1 MLLYI
6 QSIIFLAVSGGV
18 GRVLQFIKSKRNLNA
33 FRSILH
39 TAERFLGCNTLLL
52 QDTSCFTMLFSD
64 KRELLGLYNAVSGK
78 DYKDPGLLEV
88 NTLENAIYMAIKN
101 DLSFVI
107 DSQLSLYEHQSTYS
121 PNLPLRM
128 LLYLA
133 DLYADM
139 TKNENLYGKK
149 KVKIPPPQFIIFY
162 NGVERQPDRRIL
174 RLSDLYE
181 VEEEEHKL
189 ELEAVERIVR
199 ENPDS
204 VVIVDE
210 AYVDFAGKSAME
222 LIDRYDNLIVTQTF
236 SKSRSMA
243 GMRIGFAVSNPDLIR
258 CLNDVKY
265 SFNSYTMSRAA
276 LVCGAEAVKD
286 RNYFEESISR
296 IIATRERAK
305 EELKKL
311 GFVFTDS
318 RANFLFAKHPDYDGG
333 QLFEEL
339 KAQKIYVRHWP
350 GERLGQY
357 LRITVGTDEEMDRLF
372 DFLRKKIR

>member
-1 MLLYI
+1 MSKSQKKQRRNKQGRSEEEKMYPVPNRNYKS
-6 QSIIFLAVSGGV
+6 SI
-18 GRVLQFIKSKRNLNA
+18 
-33 FRSILH
+33 
-39 TAERFLGCNTLLL
+39 
-52 QDTSCFTMLFSD
+52 FTMLFSD

-189 ELEAVERIVR
+189 ELEAVMLNVNAGHNR
-199 ENPDS
+199 ELLQSCKTLADYA
-204 VVIVDE
+204 E
-210 AYVDFAGKSAME
+210 YTAC
-222 LIDRYDNLIVTQTF
+222 
-236 SKSRSMA
+236 
-243 GMRIGFAVSNPDLIR
+243 IR
-258 CLNDVKY
+258 KY
-265 SFNSYTMSRAA
+265 A
-276 LVCGAEAVKD
+276 
-286 RNYFEESISR
+286 
-296 IIATRERAK
+296 
-305 EELKKL
+305 
-311 GFVFTDS
+311 
-318 RANFLFAKHPDYDGG
+318 
-333 QLFEEL
+333 
-339 KAQKIYVRHWP
+339 
-350 GERLGQY
+350 
-357 LRITVGTDEEMDRLF
+357 EEMDTEDAVECAIAECIQEGILEE
-372 DFLRKKIR
+372 FLRKNRAEAKRMSIYEYDQARHIRQEREDAWEEGWSEGRNEGRQEEKRSVAARLAEMGMTAEQIAQAVGETAAVVERWLAEAGASGGK

>member
-33 FRSILH
+33 FRPILH
-39 TAERFLGCNTLLL
+39 TAERFLGRNTLLL

-189 ELEAVERIVR
+189 ELEAVMLNVNAGHNR
-199 ENPDS
+199 ELLQSCKTLADYA
-204 VVIVDE
+204 E
-210 AYVDFAGKSAME
+210 YTAC
-222 LIDRYDNLIVTQTF
+222 
-236 SKSRSMA
+236 
-243 GMRIGFAVSNPDLIR
+243 IR
-258 CLNDVKY
+258 KY
-265 SFNSYTMSRAA
+265 A
-276 LVCGAEAVKD
+276 
-286 RNYFEESISR
+286 
-296 IIATRERAK
+296 
-305 EELKKL
+305 
-311 GFVFTDS
+311 
-318 RANFLFAKHPDYDGG
+318 
-333 QLFEEL
+333 
-339 KAQKIYVRHWP
+339 
-350 GERLGQY
+350 
-357 LRITVGTDEEMDRLF
+357 EEMDTEDAVECAIAECIQEGILEE
-372 DFLRKKIR
+372 FLRKNRAEAKRMSIYEYDQARHIRQEREDAWEEGWSEGRNEGRQEEKRSVAARLAEMGMTAERIAQAVGETAAVVEGWLAEADASEEK

>member
-1 MLLYI
+1 MSKSQKKQRRNKQGRSEKEKMYPVPNRNYKS
-6 QSIIFLAVSGGV
+6 SI
-18 GRVLQFIKSKRNLNA
+18 
-33 FRSILH
+33 
-39 TAERFLGCNTLLL
+39 
-52 QDTSCFTMLFSD
+52 FTMLFSD
-64 KRELLGLYNAVSGK
+64 KKELLGLYNAVSGK

-189 ELEAVERIVR
+189 ELEAVMLNVNAGHNR
-199 ENPDS
+199 ELLQSCKTLADYA
-204 VVIVDE
+204 E
-210 AYVDFAGKSAME
+210 YTAC
-222 LIDRYDNLIVTQTF
+222 
-236 SKSRSMA
+236 
-243 GMRIGFAVSNPDLIR
+243 IR
-258 CLNDVKY
+258 KY
-265 SFNSYTMSRAA
+265 A
-276 LVCGAEAVKD
+276 
-286 RNYFEESISR
+286 
-296 IIATRERAK
+296 
-305 EELKKL
+305 
-311 GFVFTDS
+311 
-318 RANFLFAKHPDYDGG
+318 
-333 QLFEEL
+333 
-339 KAQKIYVRHWP
+339 
-350 GERLGQY
+350 
-357 LRITVGTDEEMDRLF
+357 EEMDTEDAVECAIVECIQEGILEE
-372 DFLRKKIR
+372 FLRKNRAEAKRMSIYEYDQARHIRQEREDAWEEGWSEGRNEGRQEEKRSVAARLAEMGMAAEQIAQAVGETAAVVEGWLAEAGASQEK

>member
-1 MLLYI
+1 MSKSQKKQRRNKQGRSEEEKMYPVPNRNYKS
-6 QSIIFLAVSGGV
+6 SI
-18 GRVLQFIKSKRNLNA
+18 
-33 FRSILH
+33 
-39 TAERFLGCNTLLL
+39 
-52 QDTSCFTMLFSD
+52 FTMLFSD

-189 ELEAVERIVR
+189 ELEAVMLNVNAGHNR
-199 ENPDS
+199 ELLQSCKTLADYAEYTACIRKYAEEMGIEDS
-204 VVIVDE
+204 VECAITE
-210 AYVDFAGKSAME
+210 CIQEGI
-222 LIDRYDNLIVTQTF
+222 L
-236 SKSRSMA
+236 
-243 GMRIGFAVSNPDLIR
+243 
-258 CLNDVKY
+258 
-265 SFNSYTMSRAA
+265 
-276 LVCGAEAVKD
+276 
-286 RNYFEESISR
+286 EE
-296 IIATRERAK
+296 
-305 EELKKL
+305 
-311 GFVFTDS
+311 
-318 RANFLFAKHPDYDGG
+318 
-333 QLFEEL
+333 
-339 KAQKIYVRHWP
+339 
-350 GERLGQY
+350 
-357 LRITVGTDEEMDRLF
+357 
-372 DFLRKKIR
+372 FLRKNRAEAKRMSIYEYDQARHIRQEREDARKEGWSEGWDEGRREGRCEGRREGRNEGRQEEKRIVAARLAEMGMTAEQIACAVCMRKTQSCPQR

>member
-1 MLLYI
+1 MSKSQKKQRRNKQGRSEEEKMYPVPNRNYKS
-6 QSIIFLAVSGGV
+6 SI
-18 GRVLQFIKSKRNLNA
+18 
-33 FRSILH
+33 
-39 TAERFLGCNTLLL
+39 
-52 QDTSCFTMLFSD
+52 FTMLFSD

-88 NTLENAIYMAIKN
+88 NTLENAIYMAIKS

-189 ELEAVERIVR
+189 ELEAVMLNVNAGHNR
-199 ENPDS
+199 ELLQSCKTLADYA
-204 VVIVDE
+204 E
-210 AYVDFAGKSAME
+210 YTAC
-222 LIDRYDNLIVTQTF
+222 
-236 SKSRSMA
+236 
-243 GMRIGFAVSNPDLIR
+243 IR
-258 CLNDVKY
+258 KY
-265 SFNSYTMSRAA
+265 A
-276 LVCGAEAVKD
+276 
-286 RNYFEESISR
+286 
-296 IIATRERAK
+296 
-305 EELKKL
+305 
-311 GFVFTDS
+311 
-318 RANFLFAKHPDYDGG
+318 
-333 QLFEEL
+333 
-339 KAQKIYVRHWP
+339 
-350 GERLGQY
+350 
-357 LRITVGTDEEMDRLF
+357 EEMDTEDAVECAIAECIQEGILEE
-372 DFLRKKIR
+372 FLRKNRAEAKRMSIYEYDQARHIRQEREDAWEEGWSEGRDEGRQEEKRNVAARLAEMGMTAEQIAQVVGETAAVVEGWLAEAGASEEK

>member
-1 MLLYI
+1 MSKSQKKQRRNKQGRSEEEKMYPVPNRNYKS
-6 QSIIFLAVSGGV
+6 SI
-18 GRVLQFIKSKRNLNA
+18 
-33 FRSILH
+33 
-39 TAERFLGCNTLLL
+39 
-52 QDTSCFTMLFSD
+52 FTMLFSD

-189 ELEAVERIVR
+189 ELEAVMLNVNAGHNR
-199 ENPDS
+199 ELLQSCKTLADYA
-204 VVIVDE
+204 E
-210 AYVDFAGKSAME
+210 YTAC
-222 LIDRYDNLIVTQTF
+222 
-236 SKSRSMA
+236 
-243 GMRIGFAVSNPDLIR
+243 IR
-258 CLNDVKY
+258 KY
-265 SFNSYTMSRAA
+265 A
-276 LVCGAEAVKD
+276 
-286 RNYFEESISR
+286 
-296 IIATRERAK
+296 
-305 EELKKL
+305 
-311 GFVFTDS
+311 
-318 RANFLFAKHPDYDGG
+318 
-333 QLFEEL
+333 
-339 KAQKIYVRHWP
+339 
-350 GERLGQY
+350 
-357 LRITVGTDEEMDRLF
+357 EEMDTEDAVECAIAECIQEGILEE
-372 DFLRKKIR
+372 FLRKNRAEAKRMSIYEYDQAKHIRQEREDAWEEGWSEGRYEGRREGRNEGRQEEKRIVAVRLAEMGMTAEQIAQAVGETAAVVEEWLAEAGASEGK

>member
-1 MLLYI
+1 MSKSQKKQRRNKQGRSEEEKMYPVPNRNYKS
-6 QSIIFLAVSGGV
+6 SI
-18 GRVLQFIKSKRNLNA
+18 
-33 FRSILH
+33 
-39 TAERFLGCNTLLL
+39 
-52 QDTSCFTMLFSD
+52 FTMLFSD

-189 ELEAVERIVR
+189 ELEAVMLNVNAGHNR
-199 ENPDS
+199 ELLQSCKTLADYA
-204 VVIVDE
+204 E
-210 AYVDFAGKSAME
+210 YTAC
-222 LIDRYDNLIVTQTF
+222 
-236 SKSRSMA
+236 
-243 GMRIGFAVSNPDLIR
+243 IR
-258 CLNDVKY
+258 KY
-265 SFNSYTMSRAA
+265 A
-276 LVCGAEAVKD
+276 
-286 RNYFEESISR
+286 
-296 IIATRERAK
+296 
-305 EELKKL
+305 
-311 GFVFTDS
+311 
-318 RANFLFAKHPDYDGG
+318 
-333 QLFEEL
+333 
-339 KAQKIYVRHWP
+339 
-350 GERLGQY
+350 
-357 LRITVGTDEEMDRLF
+357 EEMDTEDAVECAIVECIQEGILEE
-372 DFLRKKIR
+372 FLRKNRAEAKRMSIYEYDQARHIRQEREDAWEEGWSEGRDEGRQEEKRIVAARLAEMGMTAEQIAQAVGETAAVVERWLAEAGASGGK

>member
-1 MLLYI
+1 MSKSQKKQRRNKQGRSKEEKMYPVPNRNYKS
-6 QSIIFLAVSGGV
+6 SI
-18 GRVLQFIKSKRNLNA
+18 
-33 FRSILH
+33 
-39 TAERFLGCNTLLL
+39 
-52 QDTSCFTMLFSD
+52 FTMLFSD

-189 ELEAVERIVR
+189 ELEAVMLNVNAGHNR
-199 ENPDS
+199 ELLQSCKTLADYA
-204 VVIVDE
+204 E
-210 AYVDFAGKSAME
+210 YTAC
-222 LIDRYDNLIVTQTF
+222 
-236 SKSRSMA
+236 
-243 GMRIGFAVSNPDLIR
+243 IR
-258 CLNDVKY
+258 KY
-265 SFNSYTMSRAA
+265 A
-276 LVCGAEAVKD
+276 
-286 RNYFEESISR
+286 
-296 IIATRERAK
+296 
-305 EELKKL
+305 
-311 GFVFTDS
+311 
-318 RANFLFAKHPDYDGG
+318 
-333 QLFEEL
+333 
-339 KAQKIYVRHWP
+339 
-350 GERLGQY
+350 
-357 LRITVGTDEEMDRLF
+357 EEMDTEDAVECAIAECIQEGILEE
-372 DFLRKKIR
+372 FLRKNRAEAKRMSIYEYDQARHIRQEREDAWEEGWSEGRDEGRQEEKRNVAARLAEMGMTEEQIAQVVGETAAVVEGWLAEAGASEEK

>member
-1 MLLYI
+1 MSKSQKKQRRNKQGRSEEEKMYPVPNRNYKS
-6 QSIIFLAVSGGV
+6 SI
-18 GRVLQFIKSKRNLNA
+18 
-33 FRSILH
+33 
-39 TAERFLGCNTLLL
+39 
-52 QDTSCFTMLFSD
+52 FTMLFSD
-64 KRELLGLYNAVSGK
+64 KKELLGLYNAVSGK

-189 ELEAVERIVR
+189 ELEAVMLNVNAGHNR
-199 ENPDS
+199 ELLQSCKTLADYA
-204 VVIVDE
+204 E
-210 AYVDFAGKSAME
+210 YTAC
-222 LIDRYDNLIVTQTF
+222 
-236 SKSRSMA
+236 
-243 GMRIGFAVSNPDLIR
+243 IR
-258 CLNDVKY
+258 KY
-265 SFNSYTMSRAA
+265 A
-276 LVCGAEAVKD
+276 
-286 RNYFEESISR
+286 
-296 IIATRERAK
+296 
-305 EELKKL
+305 
-311 GFVFTDS
+311 
-318 RANFLFAKHPDYDGG
+318 
-333 QLFEEL
+333 
-339 KAQKIYVRHWP
+339 
-350 GERLGQY
+350 
-357 LRITVGTDEEMDRLF
+357 EEMDTEDAVECAIVECIQEGILEE
-372 DFLRKKIR
+372 FLRKNRAEAKRMSIYEYDQARHIRQEREDAWEEGWSEGRDEGRQEEKRSVAARLAEMGMTAEQIAQAVGETAAVVEGWLAEASASEEK

>member
-1 MLLYI
+1 MSKSQKKQRRNKQGRSEEEKMYPVPNRNYKS
-6 QSIIFLAVSGGV
+6 SI
-18 GRVLQFIKSKRNLNA
+18 
-33 FRSILH
+33 
-39 TAERFLGCNTLLL
+39 
-52 QDTSCFTMLFSD
+52 FTMLFSD

-162 NGVERQPDRRIL
+162 NGVDRQPDRRIL

-189 ELEAVERIVR
+189 ELEAVMLNVNAGHNR
-199 ENPDS
+199 ELLQSCKTLADYA
-204 VVIVDE
+204 E
-210 AYVDFAGKSAME
+210 YTAC
-222 LIDRYDNLIVTQTF
+222 
-236 SKSRSMA
+236 
-243 GMRIGFAVSNPDLIR
+243 IR
-258 CLNDVKY
+258 KY
-265 SFNSYTMSRAA
+265 A
-276 LVCGAEAVKD
+276 
-286 RNYFEESISR
+286 
-296 IIATRERAK
+296 
-305 EELKKL
+305 
-311 GFVFTDS
+311 
-318 RANFLFAKHPDYDGG
+318 
-333 QLFEEL
+333 
-339 KAQKIYVRHWP
+339 
-350 GERLGQY
+350 
-357 LRITVGTDEEMDRLF
+357 EEMDTEDAVECAIAECIQEGILEE
-372 DFLRKKIR
+372 FLRKNRAEAKRMSIYEYDQARHIRQEREDAWEEGWSEGRNEGRQEEKRSVAARLAEMGMTAEQIAQAVGETAAVVEEWLAEAGASEGK

>member
-1 MLLYI
+1 MSKSQKKQRRNKQGRSKEEKMYPVPNRNYKS
-6 QSIIFLAVSGGV
+6 SI
-18 GRVLQFIKSKRNLNA
+18 
-33 FRSILH
+33 
-39 TAERFLGCNTLLL
+39 
-52 QDTSCFTMLFSD
+52 FTMLFSD

-181 VEEEEHKL
+181 AEEEEHKL
-189 ELEAVERIVR
+189 ELEAVMLNVNAGHNR
-199 ENPDS
+199 ELLQSCKTLADYA
-204 VVIVDE
+204 E
-210 AYVDFAGKSAME
+210 YTAC
-222 LIDRYDNLIVTQTF
+222 
-236 SKSRSMA
+236 
-243 GMRIGFAVSNPDLIR
+243 IR
-258 CLNDVKY
+258 KY
-265 SFNSYTMSRAA
+265 A
-276 LVCGAEAVKD
+276 
-286 RNYFEESISR
+286 
-296 IIATRERAK
+296 
-305 EELKKL
+305 
-311 GFVFTDS
+311 
-318 RANFLFAKHPDYDGG
+318 
-333 QLFEEL
+333 
-339 KAQKIYVRHWP
+339 
-350 GERLGQY
+350 
-357 LRITVGTDEEMDRLF
+357 EEMDTEDAVECAIVECIQEGILEE
-372 DFLRKKIR
+372 FLRKNRAEAKRMSIYEYDQARHIRQEREDAWEEGWSEGRNEGRQEEKRSVAARLAEMGMTAEQIAQAVGETAAVVEGWLAEAGASEEK